1 MPYKIRKAPG
11 RDLYWVV
18 NAETGKKYS
27 KDPIPKEKAKSQLK
41 LLRQLKG
48 GGEPKADEPVLPDF
62 SEKSIEVQEDTQNY
76 VPAYTPLQ
84 ATPIIPGKS
93 EVDQLLTAEDAHRIE
108 IRGGAKR
115 SGEMWPFGPPIS
127 TISMKPILPTREKV
141 AALRKGSALRESYEY
156 MDEKANSLVS
166 FKVM

>member
-1 MPYKIRKAPG
+1 MPYKLRKAPG

-27 KDPIPKEKAKSQLK
+27 KDPIPKDKAKSQLK

-48 GGEPKADEPVLPDF
+48 GAEPVLPDF

-93 EVDQLLTAEDAHRIE
+93 EVDQLLTPEDAHRIE
-108 IRGGAKR
+108 IQGGGAKR

-127 TISMKPILPTREKV
+127 TISMKPILPTLEKV
-141 AALRKGSALRESYEY
+141 SALRKGSALRESYEY